1 MTRRQLRSH
10 IIAVCI
16 GLTGTLTVTGAYRFG
31 RLDWLESRTLDL
43 RYLHTNSMPE
53 APNIR
58 CIDID
63 DEALEIVGRWPW
75 SRDIQSTLIDLLAEL
90 GAKSILIDLNWGDP
104 ELPFH
109 PAPNSP
115 ETVADPLAVK
125 FDTEDTRFP
134 DMHLSAALRRAGNT
148 FLAVLF
154 QSRSEE
160 GEIST
165 ATQSALRA
173 RVRDW
178 LTTNE
183 RDPAKLG
190 SWWPEIY
197 YAFFP
202 DKPIENQTRDKAELW
217 TALLYILGYDAT
229 MRGNFVAPQNVRGG
243 LRSVDEITP
252 VHFRIARA
260 GRGFGFVVFKE
271 DSDGVVRRQVVLV
284 EHEGRVLPQLALAV
298 ACDAVG
304 AGPEDITVSNQ
315 ELHIN
320 RPGIQAEPLSIQL
333 DDEGRMMIPW
343 VARSDWTRHFEP
355 HIPAA
360 MLWQVH
366 DRRAQMA
373 DNFRNIRDITERSVF
388 LCVADP
394 GAYDTRLGEFKA
406 LESELSQLRLTAT
419 EDRIAEAGDL
429 LATWRRQIESI
440 EKATIEQIEPRLT
453 ELAALPYSQHEIEI
467 ETLKHAAAQL
477 KETQPFERANR
488 KLQTEIDD
496 LLERLRPNIRDNI
509 CLIGYTA
516 TALADMTSTPI
527 NVRTPGVMAHANL
540 INGVLT
546 GRTVRW
552 LSPNNNAALAILFG
566 ILITA
571 LTIWRRLWGGLAFAV
586 LLSGLWLLIAAAM
599 FHQSMLFIG
608 ITPVIGSIVVSY
620 LGISAYYYAFVDR
633 ERRQLAS
640 ALGQYTSKTIARQVA
655 ENPEL
660 CRRAETREVTAMFTD
675 LKGFTSIS
683 ERIGAERTQR
693 VLNICLGEFTE
704 VMLRYE
710 AMVNKFIGDG
720 IFAFWNPVIYPQP
733 DHAMLTCETA
743 VELMIALKAL
753 IKKQMST
760 GGDEVFAELVL
771 RIGVATGN
779 AVVGPC
785 GSEQK
790 WDYTCIGDS
799 VNVAARLESANK
811 FYGTLILISGAT
823 HDAVAERFEFRAL
836 GGVQVKGKQQAV
848 PIYELLGR
856 AGEVAES
863 TLAYADEFSRA
874 VGQFQERAFDR
885 ARAAFEKCV
894 NRRADD
900 LAAIEYVAACEGYL
914 EAAPPDDWNGAL
926 ALREK

>member
-10 IIAVCI
+10 SIAVCI
-16 GLTGTLTVTGAYRFG
+16 GLICTLAVTGAYRLG
-31 RLDWLESRTLDL
+31 GLDWLESKTLDL

-75 SRDIQSTLIDLLAEL
+75 SRDIQAGLIDLLAEL
-90 GAKSILIDLNWGDP
+90 GAKSILIDINWVEP

-109 PAPNSP
+109 PAPDAP
-115 ETVADPLAVK
+115 ETVANPLAAQ
-125 FDTEDTRFP
+125 FDSEDTRYP
-134 DMHLSAALRRAGNT
+134 DMELSAALRRADNA

-154 QSRSEE
+154 QSRREE

-165 ATQSALRA
+165 AAQSALHA

-178 LTTNE
+178 LTMNKP
-183 RDPAKLG
+183 DPAELD
-190 SWWPEIY
+190 SWWPKIY
-197 YAFFP
+197 DAFFP
-202 DKPIENQTRDKAELW
+202 DKPIENQTRDQAELW
-217 TALLYILGYDAT
+217 AALLYVLGVDAT
-229 MRGNFVAPQNVRGG
+229 LRGDFVAPQSVRGA
-243 LRSVDEITP
+243 LEPVDEITP
-252 VHFRIARA
+252 VHYRIARA
-260 GRGFGFVVFKE
+260 GRGFGFVVFR
-271 DSDGVVRRQVVLV
+271 DDADGVVRHQVVLTQ
-284 EHEGRVLPQLALAV
+284 HRGRVLPHLALAV

-304 AGPEDITVSNQ
+304 AGPGDITVRDQ
-315 ELHIN
+315 TLHIN
-320 RPGIQAEPLSIQL
+320 RPGIQADPLSIQL
-333 DDEGRMMIPW
+333 DKAGRMMIPW
-343 VARSDWTRHFEP
+343 VAREEWTRHFEP

-360 MLWQVH
+360 MLWQVQ

-373 DNFRNIRDITERSVF
+373 INMRNIRDRTELV
-388 LCVADP
+388 LVECVTDP
-394 GAYDTRLGEFKA
+394 DAYAELLQEFKTLEKKLPRMRLVESPERVDAVRERLAELRRDIDAIEREARSA
-406 LESELSQLRLTAT
+406 L
-419 EDRIAEAGDL
+419 
-429 LATWRRQIESI
+429 
-440 EKATIEQIEPRLT
+440 EPRL
-453 ELAALPYSQHEIEI
+453 EALSTQPYEVHFKEIEK
-467 ETLKHAAAQL
+467 LKWFL
-477 KETQPFERANR
+477 SLLGKNEPYESANR
-488 KLQTEIDD
+488 ELQAEIDE
-496 LLERLRPNIRDNI
+496 LIAWLEPLIRGNI

-516 TALADMTSTPI
+516 TALADMVATPI
-527 NVRTPGVMAHANL
+527 NKQTPGVMTHANI
-540 INGVLT
+540 INGILT
-546 GRTVRW
+546 GHTVRW
-552 LSPNNNAALAILFG
+552 LSHKSNAALAILLG
-566 ILITA
+566 TLITV
-571 LTIWRRLWGGLAFAV
+571 LTTWWRPWKGLAFAV
-586 LLSGLWLLIAAAM
+586 LLAGLWLLIAALM
-599 FHQSMLFIG
+599 FHQSMLFIAV
-608 ITPVIGSIVVSY
+608 TPVIGSIAVSY

-633 ERRQLAS
+633 QRRQLSS

-733 DHAMLTCETA
+733 DHALLTCETA
-743 VELMIALKAL
+743 VELLVALKSL
-753 IKKQMST
+753 IRKQLST

-823 HDAVAERFEFRAL
+823 HDAVADRFEFRAL
-836 GGVQVKGKQQAV
+836 GGVMVKGKQQAV

-856 AGEVAES
+856 AGQVAES
-863 TLAYADEFSRA
+863 TLAYAADFSHA
-874 VGQFQERAFDR
+874 VGQFQERAFDN
-885 ARAAFEKCV
+885 ARAAFQKCV
-894 NRRADD
+894 NQRSDD
-900 LAAIEYVAACEGYL
+900 LAAIEYVAACERCL
-914 EAAPPDDWNGAL
+914 ATAPPDDWNGAL
-926 ALREK
+926 ELSEK